1 MFCFRKAIKANIK
14 LNTKRLYQADGYAV
28 KELLKI
34 TMLLYEALRENA
46 QNDHN
51 EMDDDDNEGEV
62 NMRDFDVSDK
72 VLWQKYL
79 RKKLTLLTSYK
90 NWNTVRKDFIILTNY
105 P

>member
-1 MFCFRKAIKANIK
+1 MFCFVKAIKANIK

-46 QNDHN
+46 QNAHN
-51 EMDDDDNEGEV
+51 EIDDDGNEGEV

-72 VLWQKYL
+72 VL
-79 RKKLTLLTSYK
+79 
-90 NWNTVRKDFIILTNY
+90 
-105 P
+105 